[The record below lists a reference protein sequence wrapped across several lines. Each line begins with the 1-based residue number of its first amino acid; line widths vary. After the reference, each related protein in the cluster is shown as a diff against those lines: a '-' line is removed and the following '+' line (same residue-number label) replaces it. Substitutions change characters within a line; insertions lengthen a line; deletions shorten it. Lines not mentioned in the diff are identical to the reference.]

1 MGSRF
6 AGKVALIA
14 GGTGGLGRAVALAFL
29 QEEAQVIVT
38 FVKSEEFADLKNAA
52 GQAASRLE
60 GHQVDATN
68 ASAVSELVDKILAQH
83 GEIDILVNAVGAYA
97 GGLKLWETPPNSF
110 DTMLNLNLRSGY
122 VLSAAV
128 ARSMVKQKEG
138 AIVNIAAKAAF
149 DHAAGASAY
158 AASKAAAVAMMDSLA
173 EDLRGTGVRV
183 NSILPS
189 IIDTPANRRAMPG
202 ADFNKWPKPEDI
214 AKVILFLCSSDAKL
228 IHGASIPAYGN
239 Q

>member
-1 MGSRF
+1 MSSRF
-6 AGKVALIA
+6 ADKVALIA
-14 GGTGGLGRAVALAFL
+14 GGTGGLGRAVALAL
-29 QEEAQVIVT
+29 LEEEAQAAVT
-38 FVKSEEFADLKNAA
+38 YIKSEEFDDLKNVA
-52 GQAASRLE
+52 GRAASRLE
-60 GHQVDATN
+60 GHRVDVTN
-68 ASAVSELVDKILAQH
+68 VSAVSELVENILAQH
-83 GEIDILVNAVGAYA
+83 QQIDILVNAVGAYA
-97 GGLKLWETPPNSF
+97 VGLKLWETPSNTF

-122 VLSAAV
+122 VLSSVV
-128 ARSMVKQKEG
+128 AKAMLKQKDG
-138 AIVNIAAKAAF
+138 AIVNISAKAAF

-158 AASKAAAVAMMDSLA
+158 AASKAASVAMMDSLA

-202 ADFNKWPKPEDI
+202 ADFSKWPRPEDI

-228 IHGASIPAYGN
+228 IHGASIPVYGN

>member
-1 MGSRF
+1 MSARF
-6 AGKVALIA
+6 ADKVALIA

-29 QEEAQVIVT
+29 EEQAQVVVT
-38 FVKSEEFADLKNAA
+38 YIKSEEFTNLKNAA

-60 GHQVDATN
+60 GSQLDVTN
-68 ASAVSELVDKILAQH
+68 ASAVSEFIDKVLAQH
-83 GEIDILVNAVGAYA
+83 RQIDILVNAVGAYA
-97 GGLKLWETPPNSF
+97 GGLKLWETASNVF
-110 DTMLNLNLRSGY
+110 ETMLNLNLRSGY
-122 VLSAAV
+122 VLASAV
-128 ARSMVKQKEG
+128 AKAMLKQKDG

-189 IIDTPANRRAMPG
+189 IIDTPANRRAMPA
-202 ADFNKWPKPEDI
+202 ADFSKWPKPEDI
-214 AKVILFLCSSDAKL
+214 AKVILFLCSSEAKL
-228 IHGASIPAYGN
+228 IHGVSIPVYGN